1 MSEFYQIPLWGFAE
15 INNVPA
21 YGGFCVVLVTNNVIC
36 SLNMYCKWVMHSNY
50 LVCNYGVAIYYV
62 LFYTNMVLP
71 CIFS

>member
-36 SLNMYCKWVMHSNY
+36 LLNIINGSLMHSNY
-50 LVCNYGVAIYYV
+50 LVCNYGVAIYDV
-62 LFYTNMVLP
+62 LFYANMVLP